1 MADAKVIVIERSDSE
16 ARALQ
21 TLLRFLDLEPLHV
34 HDLAELRRLP
44 QCESQEC
51 TAVIVGRD
59 TVAGAGPELVTQL
72 RAMPQPLPVIYLSN
86 DGLPKIAESSGD
98 LAWFHLDLPV
108 KQRRLSAVLHQAQ
121 NVRNGHP
128 TQPGTHRFRPS
139 GTSRPMRD
147 VHRLIEQ
154 VAPFDTNVLILGES
168 GTGKEMVARHIHE
181 LSGRSGHPFVPVNCG
196 AIPADLLESEL
207 FGHEKGAF
215 TGALSTRLGRFEFA
229 EGGTLFLD
237 EIGDMSLQM
246 QVKLLRVLQER
257 TFERVGS
264 NRTIRC
270 NVRIIAATHR
280 DLEGAIAA
288 GRFREDL
295 YYRLNVFPVQM
306 PPLRE
311 RLEDLPVL
319 IEHLV
324 QRQGQIA
331 GRHVRLDKEAM
342 NCLARNPWP
351 GNVRELANLLERLA
365 ILYPEQ
371 TVTATDLPERY
382 RGKGTTAWFGGGV
395 RIVPP
400 ARATAK
406 AASASPALLEELL
419 EVGDTDL
426 ADLEFVPAAGLA
438 GTTDFA
444 GTAGLAGTADFADT
458 ADFEDMG
465 AFAQSA
471 GYPDAQVFAA
481 AAQLAAAAELTKRAE
496 LKAAPELAIRAQS
509 GVAELGFELPRGG
522 LDLKDHLSAI
532 EIGLIR
538 KALAEAGGTVA
549 EAARLLGMRRTTL
562 VEKLRKYRLSA

>member
-1 MADAKVIVIERSDSE
+1 VVDAKVIVIEPTDIE

-21 TLLRFLDLEPLHV
+21 ALLRFVDIESIHV
-34 HDLAELRRLP
+34 HDLAELRQSVHGPL
-44 QCESQEC
+44 QDFL
-51 TAVIVGRD
+51 AVIVGKATID
-59 TVAGAGPELVTQL
+59 TQGALLVAQL
-72 RAMPQPLPVIYLSN
+72 RAMTQPLPIIYLST
-86 DGLPKIAESSGD
+86 DGLPKIAETTGD
-98 LAWFHLDLPV
+98 LAWFHLDIPV
-108 KQRRLSAVLHQAQ
+108 KQRRLSAVLNQSR
-121 NVRNGHP
+121 NVRSGHP
-128 TQPGTHRFRPS
+128 AQPGVHRFRPS
-139 GTSRPMRD
+139 GTSQPMHA

-168 GTGKEMVARHIHE
+168 GTGKEMVARHVHE

-257 TFERVGS
+257 SFERVGS
-264 NRTIRC
+264 NKTIRC

-280 DLEGAIAA
+280 DLDAAISG

-295 YYRLNVFPVQM
+295 FYRLNVFPLQM

-324 QRQGQIA
+324 QRQGHAA
-331 GRHVRLDKEAM
+331 GRHIRLDSEAM
-342 NCLARNPWP
+342 NCLARSPWP

-365 ILYPEQ
+365 ILFPAQ
-371 TVTATDLPERY
+371 TITARDLPERY
-382 RGKGTTAWFGGGV
+382 RGTGAEGWFGSGV

-400 ARATAK
+400 PQALPMEQ
-406 AASASPALLEELL
+406 SAEPALVEGLL
-419 EVGDTDL
+419 E
-426 ADLEFVPAAGLA
+426 
-438 GTTDFA
+438 
-444 GTAGLAGTADFADT
+444 TA
-458 ADFEDMG
+458 
-465 AFAQSA
+465 
-471 GYPDAQVFAA
+471 
-481 AAQLAAAAELTKRAE
+481 
-496 LKAAPELAIRAQS
+496 
-509 GVAELGFELPRGG
+509 LPRGG
-522 LDLKDHLSAI
+522 IDLKDHLSTI

-538 KALAEAGGTVA
+538 KALDEADGTVA
-549 EAARLLGMRRTTL
+549 GAARLLRMRRTTL
-562 VEKLRKYRLSA
+562 VEKLRKYRMSA

>member
-1 MADAKVIVIERSDSE
+1 VIEPTDSE
-16 ARALQ
+16 GSALA
-21 TLLRFLDLEPLHV
+21 TLLRFLDLEAVHV
-34 HDLAELRRLP
+34 HDLAELSSSPHGNYADLL
-44 QCESQEC
+44 
-51 TAVIVGRD
+51 AVIVGEQ
-59 TVAGAGPELVTQL
+59 TIESQGAPLVAAL
-72 RAMPQPLPVIYLSN
+72 RAMRQPLPVIYLSS

-98 LAWFHLDLPV
+98 LAWLHLEVPV
-108 KQRRLSAVLHQAQ
+108 KQRRLSAVLDSAQ
-121 NVRNGHP
+121 KVRGGHP
-128 TQPGTHRFRPS
+128 TQPGNHRFRPS
-139 GTSRPMRD
+139 GASRAMRA

-181 LSGRSGHPFVPVNCG
+181 LSGRANHPFVPVNCG

-257 TFERVGS
+257 SFERVGS
-264 NRTIRC
+264 NKTMHC

-280 DLEGAIAA
+280 DLDAAITA

-295 YYRLNVFPVQM
+295 FYRLNVFPLQM

-311 RLEDLPVL
+311 RLEDLPIL

-324 QRQGQIA
+324 QRQGQGAARKI
-331 GRHVRLDKEAM
+331 RFDKEAM

-365 ILYPEQ
+365 ILFPAQ
-371 TVTATDLPERY
+371 IISGADLPERY
-382 RGKGTTAWFGGGV
+382 RIGTPE
-395 RIVPP
+395 R
-400 ARATAK
+400 RM
-406 AASASPALLEELL
+406 AASVASMIELEGAGDDLDARSDDEEL
-419 EVGDTDL
+419 G
-426 ADLEFVPAAGLA
+426 
-438 GTTDFA
+438 
-444 GTAGLAGTADFADT
+444 
-458 ADFEDMG
+458 
-465 AFAQSA
+465 
-471 GYPDAQVFAA
+471 DAQVCELIEVTAPA
-481 AAQLAAAAELTKRAE
+481 DAPQLYDIIDGRL
-496 LKAAPELAIRAQS
+496 P
-509 GVAELGFELPRGG
+509 LGGI
-522 LDLKDHLSAI
+522 DLKDHLSAI

-538 KALAEAGGTVA
+538 KALAEADGTVA
-549 EAARLLGMRRTTL
+549 EAARLLRIRRTTL